1 MSVGGTLNTVKC
13 KLYAVQAFRLKAF
26 IKRDAW
32 QIRKRKRGK
41 NVQDNATN
49 NKWFQFS
56 CGWSPQVALTLR
68 KPSLA

>member
-32 QIRKRKRGK
+32 QIRKRKRGE

-49 NKWFQFS
+49 NK
-56 CGWSPQVALTLR
+56 
-68 KPSLA
+68 